1 MNKIKLRKM
10 TGTWKSNIRE
20 TYYLSNAGDI
30 KIIPESSWSTLVCSK
45 EGLSIFG
52 VGTGPKTFIFGY
64 TDILIFD
71 KTQFDFAPELL
82 SKMRLL
88 CFDPRIVMTIILID
102 ILGEIHGADDNAW
115 IKQVQEAINPVPTI
129 EEAKDF
135 LKRNKLFRDPDSYD
149 PHYIPRINY
158 PEDLVGIPEKVQA
171 LLKQGRSNAKRIK

>member
-1 MNKIKLRKM
+1 MSKIRLQRTIK
-10 TGTWKSNIRE
+10 TIWSGDNE
-20 TYYLSNAGDI
+20 YYFTNAGEI
-30 KIIPESSWSTLVCSK
+30 KIIPGITGWGASIYNK
-45 EGLSIFG
+45 EGAPIFC
-52 VGTGPKTFIFGY
+52 VDMVPKTFIFGY
-64 TDILIFD
+64 TDVCFFD

-82 SKMRLL
+82 SEINLL
-88 CFDPRIVMTIILID
+88 CFDPRIVMTNILID

-149 PHYIPRINY
+149 PQYIPRINY